1 MHQERNPPNQVGGT
15 GDAKLGPSPSR
26 GRVRSYK
33 IRMTILQELA
43 KVSPP
48 KGTVLTIGVFDGV
61 HLGHQYLLKRVSE
74 SATVH
79 GLLTAV
85 LTFRNNPASVLA
97 TDSDLQYITSLEDR
111 LALIK
116 SRDIDL
122 VADVDFT
129 EEVSLIE
136 APQFVKLLRESL
148 KMRGLVVGP
157 DFAVGHGRE
166 GDIPTLIRL
175 GEEMGFWVE
184 TVEPVA
190 TGLELITSSG
200 IRDRLVEGDVEN
212 ASEMLG
218 RWYSLTG
225 LVVEGDRRGRTLGF
239 PTANLRL
246 DGQLVIPA
254 AGIYATWAR
263 VEGRRY
269 QAATCIGVRPT
280 FGVHNRTVEAFILD
294 YDGDLYGKSI
304 TLEFARRLREERAF
318 PNVDTLVEQMKQDV
332 EQSHAVLSG
341 LPEALEHRG

>member
-1 MHQERNPPNQVGGT
+1 LHQERNPLIQVGATGGAEIEPYLPSLEDSLPNQ
-15 GDAKLGPSPSR
+15 
-26 GRVRSYK
+26 
-33 IRMTILQELA
+33 MTIHEELD
-43 KVSPP
+43 KVSPLQD
-48 KGTVLTIGVFDGV
+48 TVLTIGVFDGV

-74 SATVH
+74 SAAVH
-79 GLLTAV
+79 GLQTAV
-85 LTFRNNPASVLA
+85 LTFRNNPASVLDA
-97 TDSDLQYITSLEDR
+97 GPNVQYITSLEDR

-116 SRDIDL
+116 SQGIGL

-129 EEVSLIE
+129 EEVSVIE
-136 APQFVKLLRESL
+136 ARQFVQLLCESL
-148 KMRGLVVGP
+148 KMKGLVVGP
-157 DFAVGHGRE
+157 DFAVGHERR
-166 GDIPTLIRL
+166 GDIPNLIRL
-175 GEEMGFWVE
+175 GEELGFWVE

-190 TGLELITSSG
+190 TDLQLITSSG
-200 IRDRLVEGDVEN
+200 IRDRLGEGEVEK

-225 LVVEGDRRGRTLGF
+225 VVVEGDRRGRTLGF

-246 DGQLVIPA
+246 DEELAIPA
-254 AGIYATWAR
+254 DGIYATWAT

-294 YDGDLYGKSI
+294 YDSDVYGKPL

-318 PNVDTLVEQMKQDV
+318 PNVDTLVEQMKLDV

-341 LPEALEHRG
+341 LPEALEQRG

>member
-1 MHQERNPPNQVGGT
+1 
-15 GDAKLGPSPSR
+15 
-26 GRVRSYK
+26 
-33 IRMTILQELA
+33 MTIHQELA

-48 KGTVLTIGVFDGV
+48 KDTVLAIGVFDGV
-61 HLGHQYLLKRVSE
+61 HLGHQYILKRVSE
-74 SATVH
+74 SAAMH
-79 GLLTAV
+79 GLQSAV
-85 LTFRNNPASVLA
+85 LTFRNNPASVL
-97 TDSDLQYITSLEDR
+97 DPESDLQYITSLENR

-116 SRDIDL
+116 SRGIGL

-129 EEVSLIE
+129 REVSLIE
-136 APQFVKLLRESL
+136 APQFVGLLQDSL
-148 KMRGLVVGP
+148 RMKGLVVGP
-157 DFAVGHGRE
+157 DFAVGHERE

-190 TGLELITSSG
+190 TDLQAITSSG
-200 IRDRLVEGDVEN
+200 IRDRLGEGDVEK

-246 DGQLVIPA
+246 DEHLVIPA
-254 AGIYATWAR
+254 DGIYATWAR
-263 VEGRRY
+263 VEDRRY

-280 FGVHNRTVEAFILD
+280 FGIHNRTVEAFILD
-294 YDGDLYGKSI
+294 YDGDLYGKSL

-318 PNVDTLVEQMKQDV
+318 SSVDTLVEQMTLDV